1 MQQHI
6 PCSFIKQEK
15 FTYIIVSMLVFLCNN
30 KNSQNKHKTNL
41 ESILFHNLSQTR
53 SLFSQKFAL
62 DPVLSLLSTIS
73 SNLLGFFAF
82 WTVKQDHLRMNNS
95 TGPNKHLTSIDRF
108 RSMII

>member
-53 SLFSQKFAL
+53 SLIAQKFAL

-82 WTVKQDHLRMNNS
+82 WTVKEGDNLAGQLA
-95 TGPNKHLTSIDRF
+95 NKYQ
-108 RSMII
+108 IISNIHGSQ